1 RAAAMPGRTDNSPT
15 PRRIAAG
22 SAKRD
27 EPALGRRT
35 RVRPPGQACR
45 HGAADVFQVSQRCGA
60 LERTR
65 FRAQQLDFEAPE
77 QSLKLLQPAVTQLG
91 AGDHLRHPFLLSV
104 ARPRRSGPFLR
115 PRVTIDREGLSDGGL
130 TAAQD
135 REKRRDKASPA
146 RCGYRRREDKEA
158 MFGDE
163 RGLALVTRTVDVSSE
178 QAGAL
183 TRLVSDA
190 ARRGGPLRAACPRVD
205 PDRRPGAA
213 GCLPSRS
220 GI

>member
-1 RAAAMPGRTDNSPT
+1 MPGRTDNSPT

-35 RVRPPGQACR
+35 RVRPPGQASR

-91 AGDHLRHPFLLSV
+91 AGDDLRHPFLLSV

-115 PRVTIDREGLSDGGL
+115 PRVTIDREGLS
-130 TAAQD
+130 AAVS
-135 REKRRDKASPA
+135 KRLKTERKEVKASPA
-146 RCGYRRREDKEA
+146 RCGYRRREDKEVL
-158 MFGDE
+158 FNNDE
-163 RGLALVTRTVDVSSE
+163 RRLPLVTRTVDVSIE
-178 QAGAL
+178 
-183 TRLVSDA
+183 
-190 ARRGGPLRAACPRVD
+190 
-205 PDRRPGAA
+205 RPV
-213 GCLPSRS
+213 
-220 GI
+220 